1 MWVASPHLGVDLLVA
16 PREDQRHRRAAGGGP
31 ACGSGVF
38 LLASRNMTHSASGAN
53 ANDGGPFKIVQAR

>member
-1 MWVASPHLGVDLLVA
+1 MSQFNAPVRRSGGEVNVYTGLLVVA
-16 PREDQRHRRAAGGGP
+16 FLVL
-31 ACGSGVF
+31 GSGVF